1 MDVNPETWR
10 WIWLVIAAA
19 LITGEMFVAGTFILI
34 PFGLSAVV
42 AMILAF
48 LGAPLIVGWIVFV
61 GLGGALFSVFWRRS
75 RISMAAMKSPPG
87 AGHDRLIGA
96 YGRTIEG
103 ISGDPATSG
112 LVKVGGEEWRAI
124 SDFGAIDAG
133 STVEITEIRGTRVVV
148 RKAVSYTHLRA
159 HET

>member
-1 MDVNPETWR
+1 MDVSPDTWR

-34 PFGLSAVV
+34 PFGLSAAV
-42 AMILAF
+42 AMVLAF
-48 LGAPLIVGWIVFV
+48 FGAPLVVDWIVFV
-61 GLGGALFSVFWRRS
+61 VLGGALFSVFWRRS
-75 RISMAAMKSPPG
+75 RISIAAMQSPPG

-96 YGRTIEG
+96 FGRTIES

-124 SDFGAIDAG
+124 SDLGPIDAG

-148 RKAVSYTHLRA
+148 RKTPQEGSK
-159 HET
+159 

>member
-75 RISMAAMKSPPG
+75 RVSMAAMKSPPG

-148 RKAVSYTHLRA
+148 RKAPEKGSQ
-159 HET
+159 